1 MKFQVVSDSSC
12 DLPQER
18 IAELGVEVVPFY
30 ASFDEEHYM
39 REGTD
44 ISVKE
49 FYQMMAEKSGIFPK
63 TSMPS
68 IADYADVFEKYA
80 ALGIPVLCICLNA
93 KYSGS
98 YQSAFNAREQILEDY
113 PDAEIE
119 VMDSELVTL
128 LQGLLVE
135 EACILGSK
143 GFSASEAK
151 QHLEKI
157 RPSGH
162 IFFTTNDL
170 EYLEHGGRI
179 GHAAAAI
186 GGVLKLK
193 PLIEYVDCELISGGV
208 ARGRKK
214 SMQQVLDR
222 AASYIKEHGITPQE
236 YRFGMAGGLDE
247 EEFAAFSKQVRETFP
262 QWEGQFDVSHVG
274 MTIGV
279 HTGPHP
285 IGVGLLKRCPA

>member
-18 IAELGVEVVPFY
+18 IRELGLEVIPFY
-30 ASFDEEHYM
+30 ASFDGEQYM
-39 REGTD
+39 REGVD
-44 ISVKE
+44 ITVEE
-49 FYQMMAEKSGIFPK
+49 FYRMMAEKEGVYPK

-80 ALGIPVLCICLNA
+80 AQEIPVLCICLNA
-93 KYSGS
+93 KFSGS
-98 YQSAFNAREQILEDY
+98 CQSAVNARLQTLEKY
-113 PDAEIE
+113 PNAEIE
-119 VMDSELVTL
+119 VVDSELVTL

-135 EACILGSK
+135 EVCLLGSK
-143 GFSASEAK
+143 GFSLAEAK
-151 QHLEKI
+151 E
-157 RPSGH
+157 RMEEVRASGH

-179 GHAAAAI
+179 GRAAAAI
-186 GGVLKLK
+186 GGALKLK

-208 ARGRKK
+208 ARGRKR
-214 SMQQVLDR
+214 SMQQVLHR
-222 AASYIKEHGITPQE
+222 AASYIKDHHITPE
-236 YRFGMAGGLDE
+236 THRLGMAGGLDE

-262 QWEGQFDVSHVG
+262 QWEGRFDVSHVG

-285 IGVGLLKRCPA
+285 IGVGLLRRCRM